1 MKRVRFEMKSRN
13 HTASENIIV
22 VKKVVGLGLVN
33 FFEANG
39 SIPRPHSLVLA
50 IVDKRNP
57 DNLPRETVRKLL
69 TLQNPEEQN
78 EEEKNER
85 KKDEILIQVVLRCR

>member
-1 MKRVRFEMKSRN
+1 MPLR
-13 HTASENIIV
+13 
-22 VKKVVGLGLVN
+22 
-33 FFEANG
+33 
-39 SIPRPHSLVLA
+39 SLSTCK
-50 IVDKRNP
+50 IFSDKRNP
-57 DNLPRETVRKLL
+57 DNLPRETIRKWL